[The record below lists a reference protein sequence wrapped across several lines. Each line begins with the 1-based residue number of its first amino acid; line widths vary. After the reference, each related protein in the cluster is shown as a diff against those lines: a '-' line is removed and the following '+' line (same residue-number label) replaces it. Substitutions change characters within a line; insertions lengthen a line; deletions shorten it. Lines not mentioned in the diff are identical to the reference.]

1 MSQLFLGA
9 FYDSVNLSVGP
20 TLTYTF
26 FFLMLIE
33 LLYVSFKYTSPFD
46 DKEKS

>member
-9 FYDSVNLSVGP
+9 FYDTVNLSVGP

-26 FFLMLIE
+26 FFLLLLE
-33 LLYVSFKYTSPFD
+33 TLYVSFKYTSPFD
-46 DKEKS
+46 KKDK